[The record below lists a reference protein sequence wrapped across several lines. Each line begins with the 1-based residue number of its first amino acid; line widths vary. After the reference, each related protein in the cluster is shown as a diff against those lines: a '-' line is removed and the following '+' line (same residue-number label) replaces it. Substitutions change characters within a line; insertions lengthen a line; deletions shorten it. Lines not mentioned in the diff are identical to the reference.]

1 MYQRNASAAWIHEE
15 RLVNAA
21 LMGCRVLEEPGVF
34 PVLLWLQSDENQ
46 RYLMSHFLFMAPTR
60 SRFPLQGPPLLPS
73 VIPQTIEQVSA
84 YGSMLLCPPPPNPPT
99 PPSWSACTHIWS
111 PRCGCGLIAPI
122 LIKQNMFR
130 AEFKETLLKAG
141 L

>member
-1 MYQRNASAAWIHEE
+1 MNAT
-15 RLVNAA
+15 

-84 YGSMLLCPPPPNPPT
+84 YGSMLLCPPPTPVVGLHPHLEPTLRLWPNSTYPD
-99 PPSWSACTHIWS
+99 
-111 PRCGCGLIAPI
+111 
-122 LIKQNMFR
+122 
-130 AEFKETLLKAG
+130 
-141 L
+141 